1 MNATILHESRGR
13 IRFRL
18 RQKQM
23 TLAQADLLEAWL
35 QGKPWARQV
44 TVHERTCAVILYYD
58 GTRQA
63 VLNEIRHFSWQEAE
77 RTTALPAHSSRA
89 LNREFEEKLVA
100 KVVCKAACTLF
111 LPSPLRIARI
121 LWHMIP
127 FVRRGLHCLLR
138 RRIKVELLDAL
149 SISISACRRDFG
161 TAGMVMFL
169 LEVGELLEE
178 WTRKK
183 SVADLARC
191 MSLNVDRVWLRTAQ
205 GEVLVPVSQIQPG
218 DAVVVRAGGIV
229 PVDGLVL
236 EGEVTVN
243 QASLTGES
251 IPVPK
256 RPGGAVYAGT
266 VVEEG
271 ECVLEVKQASGQSR
285 YDQIVHMIEQSEQMK
300 SEAESKAAN
309 LADKLVPYT
318 FVGSLLSFAL
328 TRNVARALSVL
339 MVDFSCALKLAMPL
353 AVLSAMR
360 EAGRAHIT
368 VKGGKFLEAVAAADT
383 IVFDK
388 TGTLTHACPRVA
400 QVVPFGGKEESEM
413 LRLAACLEEH
423 FPHSMANAVVE
434 EAKRRGLRHEEYH
447 SKVEYLVAHGIAST
461 VDGERVLIGSAH
473 FVFEDEGC
481 VIPEGEQERFDALPP
496 EYSHLYLAVGGQL
509 AAVICISDPLREEA
523 KEVLSTLRAL
533 GVTSTVMLT
542 GDSYRTAAAIAA
554 QVGVDD
560 FRAGVLPADKAEYVA
575 RLRREG
581 HTVLMVGDG
590 INDSPALSEA
600 DAGIAISDGAAIA
613 REIADITIAADS
625 LWELVELRRIAM
637 ALMARIHSNY
647 RFVIGFNG
655 ALIALGVAGVL
666 PPATS
671 ATLHNLSTLGVS
683 LRSMGRLTAQTQSAR
698 GNNSHNG

>member
-13 IRFRL
+13 IRFQL
-18 RQKQM
+18 RQNQM
-23 TLAQADLLEAWL
+23 TLAQADLLETWL
-35 QGKPWARQV
+35 QRRSWCRQV
-44 TVHERTCAVILYYD
+44 TVHERTCCVILYYD
-58 GTRQA
+58 GSRQA
-63 VLNEIRHFSWQEAE
+63 VLDDILRFSWREAE
-77 RTTALPAHSSRA
+77 QTISLPAHSSRA
-89 LNREFEEKLVA
+89 LNREFEEKLVG
-100 KVVCKAACTLF
+100 KVLCKAACTLF

-138 RRIKVELLDAL
+138 RRVKVELLDAL

-169 LEVGELLEE
+169 LEIGELLEE

-205 GEVLVPVSQIQPG
+205 GEVLVPVSQVQPG
-218 DAVVVRAGGIV
+218 DAVVVRAGGII

-318 FVGSLLSFAL
+318 FAGSLLSFVL
-328 TRNVARALSVL
+328 TRNVTRALSVL

-368 VKGGKFLEAVAAADT
+368 VKGGKFLEVAAAADT

-388 TGTLTHACPRVA
+388 TGTLTHACPQVT
-400 QVVPFGGKEESEM
+400 QVVPFGGKEETEM

-461 VDGERVLIGSAH
+461 VNGERVLIGSAH

-496 EYSHLYLAVGGQL
+496 EYSHLYLAIGGQL

-523 KEVLSTLRAL
+523 KEVLSALRAL
-533 GVTSTVMLT
+533 GITSTVMLT

-590 INDSPALSEA
+590 INDSPAVRGGHGHRHQRRGCHRPGNCGHHHRCRQSLGTGRA
-600 DAGIAISDGAAIA
+600 APDRHGADGAHPLQLPLRYRLQRHPDCPWCGRCSAA
-613 REIADITIAADS
+613 RHLCHAAQSLHPGRQPAEHGPADCSDA
-625 LWELVELRRIAM
+625 V
-637 ALMARIHSNY
+637 
-647 RFVIGFNG
+647 
-655 ALIALGVAGVL
+655 
-666 PPATS
+666 
-671 ATLHNLSTLGVS
+671 
-683 LRSMGRLTAQTQSAR
+683 RSGQQFA
-698 GNNSHNG
+698 

>member
-1 MNATILHESRGR
+1 MNVTILHESRGR

-23 TLAQADLLEAWL
+23 TLAQADLLEAWI
-35 QGKPWARQV
+35 QGKSWCRQV
-44 TVHERTCAVILYYD
+44 TVHERTCCVILYYD

-127 FVRRGLHCLLR
+127 FVRRGLRCLLR
-138 RRIKVELLDAL
+138 RHIKVELLDAL

-266 VVEEG
+266 AVEEG
-271 ECVLEVKQASGQSR
+271 EWVLEGKQASGQSR
-285 YDQIVHMIEQSEQMK
+285 
-300 SEAESKAAN
+300 
-309 LADKLVPYT
+309 
-318 FVGSLLSFAL
+318 
-328 TRNVARALSVL
+328 
-339 MVDFSCALKLAMPL
+339 
-353 AVLSAMR
+353 
-360 EAGRAHIT
+360 
-368 VKGGKFLEAVAAADT
+368 
-383 IVFDK
+383 
-388 TGTLTHACPRVA
+388 
-400 QVVPFGGKEESEM
+400 
-413 LRLAACLEEH
+413 
-423 FPHSMANAVVE
+423 
-434 EAKRRGLRHEEYH
+434 
-447 SKVEYLVAHGIAST
+447 
-461 VDGERVLIGSAH
+461 
-473 FVFEDEGC
+473 
-481 VIPEGEQERFDALPP
+481 
-496 EYSHLYLAVGGQL
+496 
-509 AAVICISDPLREEA
+509 
-523 KEVLSTLRAL
+523 
-533 GVTSTVMLT
+533 
-542 GDSYRTAAAIAA
+542 
-554 QVGVDD
+554 
-560 FRAGVLPADKAEYVA
+560 
-575 RLRREG
+575 
-581 HTVLMVGDG
+581 
-590 INDSPALSEA
+590 
-600 DAGIAISDGAAIA
+600 
-613 REIADITIAADS
+613 
-625 LWELVELRRIAM
+625 
-637 ALMARIHSNY
+637 
-647 RFVIGFNG
+647 
-655 ALIALGVAGVL
+655 
-666 PPATS
+666 
-671 ATLHNLSTLGVS
+671 
-683 LRSMGRLTAQTQSAR
+683 
-698 GNNSHNG
+698 